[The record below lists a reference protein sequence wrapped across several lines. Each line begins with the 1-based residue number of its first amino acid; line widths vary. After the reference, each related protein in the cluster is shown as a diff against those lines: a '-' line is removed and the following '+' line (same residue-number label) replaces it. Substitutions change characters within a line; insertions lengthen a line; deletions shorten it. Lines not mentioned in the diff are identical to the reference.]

1 MYSTQCGFSRQ
12 LFCFSIKLRDH
23 EKESVRP
30 LGARWPYAEADF
42 RYIRGGMLFDGT
54 VLSVMNIGSNV
65 LYISKALNAQILIDR
80 TQVLFVIDD
89 AFIAAKQS
97 A

>member
-1 MYSTQCGFSRQ
+1 M
-12 LFCFSIKLRDH
+12 H
-23 EKESVRP
+23 
-30 LGARWPYAEADF
+30 
-42 RYIRGGMLFDGT
+42 FDGT